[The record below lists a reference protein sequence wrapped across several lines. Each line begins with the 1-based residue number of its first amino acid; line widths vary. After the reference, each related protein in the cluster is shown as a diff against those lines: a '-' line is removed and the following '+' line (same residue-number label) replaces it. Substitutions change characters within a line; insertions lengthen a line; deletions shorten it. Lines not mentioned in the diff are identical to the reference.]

1 MGSFLYFLATLC
13 LLFFSFWMKSPLFS
27 EKSNIKSKELGYK
40 IKKFYFMPMYLVAG
54 TTGFAEMA
62 DGLMELG
69 DLTEVTE
76 LAGVINLTGVAALS
90 VVTSELRDEACF
102 CLETTFWLTVSSSEL
117 YKVVKQKREED

>member
-1 MGSFLYFLATLC
+1 
-13 LLFFSFWMKSPLFS
+13 
-27 EKSNIKSKELGYK
+27 LGYK

-76 LAGVINLTGVAALS
+76 LAGVINFTGVAALS
-90 VVTSELRDEACF
+90 VVTSFAELRDEACF
-102 CLETTFWLTVSSSEL
+102 CLETTFWLAVSSSEL